1 MMGQDSNGIEF
12 HQKRHGLLKDQVQ
25 LVKRRDSVR
34 YEIVPIQDRLSFEKG
49 FFAVIRA
56 CQLLSQKN
64 DGIILVGVAGPS
76 GAGKTVFTEKILNFL
91 PSVAVISMDNY
102 NDASR
107 IVDGNFDDPR
117 LTDYDTLLKNLEDLK
132 EGKQVEVPIY
142 DFKSSSRVGYR
153 TLDVPA
159 SRIVIIEGIYALSE
173 KLRPLLDLRVS
184 VTGGV
189 HFDLVKRV
197 LRDIQRAGQQP
208 EEIIHQ
214 ISETVYPMYKAFIE
228 PDLQTAQ
235 IKIINKFNPFT
246 GFQSPT
252 YILKSRKDI
261 SVDQIK
267 EVLSEGHTETKEETY
282 DIYLLPP
289 GEDPES
295 CQSYLRMR
303 NKDGKYSLMFEEWVT
318 DTPFVISPRITF
330 EVSVRLLGGLM
341 ALGYTIATILKRN
354 SHVFATDKVVVKID
368 WLEQLNRHYMQVQ
381 GKDRQIVQ
389 NTAEQLGLEG
399 SFIPRTYI
407 EQIQLEKLINEVM
420 ALPEDLK
427 NKLSLDEDSSS
438 PKEAL
443 MRASAD
449 RVAMRNKNLKR
460 GMSHSYSTQR
470 DKNLSRLTGYSSS
483 DRRYEERNHDSPANE
498 GFMTQLSEQIST
510 LNERMDEFTSRIEE
524 LNSKLS
530 CNKNSPTQQSMTLQA
545 EVCNGSAPTSYFIS
559 GLDNGCLT
567 NSIMPH
573 SSSSSQLAKDSPLME
588 EISTIS
594 RGQRQVMH
602 QLDNLC
608 NLMRESSAE
617 RSRLARTGS
626 SNGSSR
632 GRSRKG
638 FFLSNAK
645 SSSLPLVLTLAVCS
659 IGIVVMKSYINK
671 RQ

>member
-1 MMGQDSNGIEF
+1 FCDCFMMGQGTNGIEF

-117 LTDYDTLLKNLEDLK
+117 
-132 EGKQVEVPIY
+132 
-142 DFKSSSRVGYR
+142 

-252 YILKSRKDI
+252 YILKSRKDV

-267 EVLSEGHTETKEETY
+267 AVLSEGYTENKEETY

-295 CQSYLRMR
+295 CQSHLRMR

-354 SHVFATDKVVVKID
+354 SHVFATEKVCVKID

-381 GKDRQIVQ
+381 GKDRQLVQ
-389 NTAEQLGLEG
+389 STAEQLGLEG

-420 ALPEDLK
+420 ALPDDLK
-427 NKLSLDEDSSS
+427 HKLSLDEDLVSSSS

-443 MRASAD
+443 LRASAD

-470 DKNLSRLTGYSSS
+470 DKNLSKLAGYSSS

-498 GFMTQLSEQIST
+498 GFMTQLSEQISS
-510 LNERMDEFTSRIEE
+510 LNERMDEFTNRIEE

-530 CNKNSPTQQSMTLQA
+530 CNKNSPTQQSMTVQA

-559 GLDNGCLT
+559 SLDNGCLT

-588 EISTIS
+588 EISTLS

-608 NLMRESSAE
+608 TLMRESSSAE

-626 SNGSSR
+626 NN
-632 GRSRKG
+632 RSRSSKS
-638 FFLSNAK
+638 FFL
-645 SSSLPLVLTLAVCS
+645 SSSLPLKLTALALCS
-659 IGIVVMKSYINK
+659 VGIVVIKSYINK

>member
-1 MMGQDSNGIEF
+1 MKLFCDCFMMGQDTNGIEF

-214 ISETVYPMYKAFIE
+214 ISETVCV
-228 PDLQTAQ
+228 PD
-235 IKIINKFNPFT
+235 
-246 GFQSPT
+246 
-252 YILKSRKDI
+252 SRKDV

-267 EVLSEGHTETKEETY
+267 AVLSEGYTENKEETY

-295 CQSYLRMR
+295 CQSHLRMR

-354 SHVFATDKVVVKID
+354 SHVFATEKVCVKID

-381 GKDRQIVQ
+381 GKDRQLVQ
-389 NTAEQLGLEG
+389 STAEQLGLEG

-420 ALPEDLK
+420 ALPDDLK
-427 NKLSLDEDSSS
+427 HKLSLDEDLVSSSS

-443 MRASAD
+443 LRASAD

-470 DKNLSRLTGYSSS
+470 DKNLSKLAGYSSS

-498 GFMTQLSEQIST
+498 GFMTQLSEQISS
-510 LNERMDEFTSRIEE
+510 LNERMDEFTNRIEE

-530 CNKNSPTQQSMTLQA
+530 CNKNSPTQQSMTVQA

-559 GLDNGCLT
+559 SLDNGCLT

-588 EISTIS
+588 EISTLS

-608 NLMRESSAE
+608 TLMRESSSAE

-626 SNGSSR
+626 NN
-632 GRSRKG
+632 RSRSSKS
-638 FFLSNAK
+638 FFL
-645 SSSLPLVLTLAVCS
+645 SSSLPLKLTALALCS
-659 IGIVVMKSYINK
+659 VGIVVIKSYINK